1 MLILCHSY
9 FITTVFHISALV
21 SDLILVLGLIQRTPL
36 MFMPGIIIQM
46 MLIIILVIDST
57 VLYIGKWSQLDM
69 VYNGLIPG
77 TVGCYFLTA
86 WFLTYNYFKVI
97 WTEKQ
102 QINIQTAIDSNV

>member
-46 MLIIILVIDST
+46 MLIIILIIDST

-77 TVGCYFLTA
+77 
-86 WFLTYNYFKVI
+86 KVHTRRSLADFI
-97 WTEKQ
+97 HGLLVDHRGIKKNIL
-102 QINIQTAIDSNV
+102 QIIC